1 MTFADKV
8 KHVRAT
14 LLVSQTELAK
24 MIGVSFP
31 TINRWENGKL
41 EPAFLNEKKFEA
53 FSKKEKITFEE
64 KYGK

>member
-14 LLVSQTELAK
+14 LLVSQTELAN

-41 EPAFLNEKKFEA
+41 EPTFLNEKKFEA
-53 FSKKEKITFEE
+53 FCKTKRINFLEE
-64 KYGK
+64 K

>member
-14 LLVSQTELAK
+14 LLVSQTKLAK

-31 TINRWENGKL
+31 TINRWENSKL
-41 EPAFLNEKKFEA
+41 EPTFLNEKKFEL
-53 FSKKEKITFEE
+53 FCKKQGIDFKEIT
-64 KYGK
+64 